1 MRQKLTKLVMS
12 SIVIGV
18 IAVGVPLAANAAKH
32 KPHTVNA
39 ALVKTHRSANGNSSE
54 TPLTGTTLTS
64 ATTAA
69 LAAVPGGTVTSAT
82 TETDG
87 TGAYEVVVT
96 KTDGSRVKVVEDAS
110 FKVLST
116 TATSC
121 P

>member
-1 MRQKLTKLVMS
+1 MRKKLSSLVMS
-12 SIVIGV
+12 SMVIGV

-32 KPHTVNA
+32 KPHTVHA
-39 ALVKTHRSANGNSSE
+39 ALLKTSKSANGNSSE

-64 ATTAA
+64 ATAA
-69 LAAVPGGTVTSAT
+69 AVAAVPGGTVKSAT

-87 TGAYEVVVT
+87 TGAYEVIVI
-96 KTDGSRVKVVEDAS
+96 KTDGSRAKVIEDAS

>member
-1 MRQKLTKLVMS
+1 MRQKLSRLVMS

-18 IAVGVPLAANAAKH
+18 IAVGVPLAANAAKTH
-32 KPHTVNA
+32 KAHKAHT
-39 ALVKTHRSANGNSSE
+39 LSQTTKSANSSGSE

-64 ATTAA
+64 ATAA
-69 LAAVPGGTVTSAT
+69 AVAAVPGGTVKSAT

-87 TGAYEVVVT
+87 TGAYEVILT
-96 KTDGSRVKVVEDAS
+96 KTDGTRAKVVEDAG

-121 P
+121 G